1 MTIKRGGH
9 TFAGVDKPIRTPNHK
24 SGKSHAVVIKQGDGF
39 RLIRFGMQGA
49 KTKPPRKGESEAD
62 KAKRRSFKARHAK
75 NIAKGKTSAAYW
87 ADKVMAEEPI
97 KPNPPV
103 DTAALIA
110 EVEALRKSKAEL
122 LDDYKKAKEAAKAV
136 PQDVDVNALIA
147 FKQKK
152 EQEELEAKGRYEE
165 ATEKLAA
172 QYRQAE
178 EAKNQRIQ
186 ELEKRQRE
194 LEVEA
199 PAVTALADVVH
210 DPQYVLSRLNKD
222 QLSRD
227 PDGTVV
233 VVDGYNRTSV
243 KEWAQQNMPQWVQK
257 NPRPQGGG
265 ATTTKVTADVVTGES
280 NPFARESFNLT
291 EQARLYRTDIN
302 KYNMLKNAVS
312 G

>member
-1 MTIKRGGH
+1 
-9 TFAGVDKPIRTPNHK
+9 
-24 SGKSHAVVIKQGDGF
+24 
-39 RLIRFGMQGA
+39 
-49 KTKPPRKGESEAD
+49 
-62 KAKRRSFKARHAK
+62 
-75 NIAKGKTSAAYW
+75 
-87 ADKVMAEEPI
+87 MAEEPI

-178 EAKNQRIQ
+178 ESKNQRIQ

-265 ATTTKVTADVVTGES
+265 ATTTKVTADIVTGES

>member
-1 MTIKRGGH
+1 
-9 TFAGVDKPIRTPNHK
+9 
-24 SGKSHAVVIKQGDGF
+24 
-39 RLIRFGMQGA
+39 
-49 KTKPPRKGESEAD
+49 
-62 KAKRRSFKARHAK
+62 
-75 NIAKGKTSAAYW
+75 
-87 ADKVMAEEPI
+87 MAEEPI

-165 ATEKLAA
+165 ATAKLAA

-178 EAKNQRIQ
+178 ESKNQRIQ

-210 DPQYVLSRLNKD
+210 DPQYVLSRLNKE

-243 KEWAQQNMPQWVQK
+243 KDWAQQNMPQWVQK

>member
-1 MTIKRGGH
+1 
-9 TFAGVDKPIRTPNHK
+9 
-24 SGKSHAVVIKQGDGF
+24 
-39 RLIRFGMQGA
+39 
-49 KTKPPRKGESEAD
+49 
-62 KAKRRSFKARHAK
+62 
-75 NIAKGKTSAAYW
+75 
-87 ADKVMAEEPI
+87 MAEEPI

-178 EAKNQRIQ
+178 ESKNQRIQ

-210 DPQYVLSRLNKD
+210 DPQYVLSRLNKE

-243 KEWAQQNMPQWVQK
+243 KDWAQQNMPQWVQK

-265 ATTTKVTADVVTGES
+265 ATTTKVTADVVTGET

>member
-1 MTIKRGGH
+1 M
-9 TFAGVDKPIRTPNHK
+9 ADE
-24 SGKSHAVVIKQGDGF
+24 VIKPD
-39 RLIRFGMQGA
+39 
-49 KTKPPRKGESEAD
+49 
-62 KAKRRSFKARHAK
+62 
-75 NIAKGKTSAAYW
+75 NSAE
-87 ADKVMAEEPI
+87 M
-97 KPNPPV
+97 
-103 DTAALIA
+103 AALKA
-110 EVEALRKSKAEL
+110 EVERLRKSNSEI

-178 EAKNQRIQ
+178 EQQKQRIQ
-186 ELEKRQRE
+186 ELEARQRQ

-210 DPQYVLSRLNKD
+210 DPQYVLSRISKE
-222 QLSRD
+222 QLAREA
-227 PDGTVV
+227 DGTVV
-233 VVDGYNRTSV
+233 VVDGYNRTPV
-243 KEWAQQNMPQWVQK
+243 KEWAMSQMPQWVQK

-265 ATTTKVTADVVTGES
+265 ATTTKVQTEFVATEK
-280 NPFARESFNLT
+280 NPFAKESFNLT

-302 KYNMLKNAVS
+302 KYNMLKNAVT

>member
-1 MTIKRGGH
+1 M
-9 TFAGVDKPIRTPNHK
+9 
-24 SGKSHAVVIKQGDGF
+24 
-39 RLIRFGMQGA
+39 
-49 KTKPPRKGESEAD
+49 
-62 KAKRRSFKARHAK
+62 
-75 NIAKGKTSAAYW
+75 
-87 ADKVMAEEPI
+87 
-97 KPNPPV
+97 
-103 DTAALIA
+103 IA

>member
-1 MTIKRGGH
+1 M
-9 TFAGVDKPIRTPNHK
+9 ADEVIRPDNT
-24 SGKSHAVVIKQGDGF
+24 
-39 RLIRFGMQGA
+39 
-49 KTKPPRKGESEAD
+49 
-62 KAKRRSFKARHAK
+62 
-75 NIAKGKTSAAYW
+75 
-87 ADKVMAEEPI
+87 AEI
-97 KPNPPV
+97 
-103 DTAALIA
+103 AALKA
-110 EVEALRKSKAEL
+110 EVERLRKSNSEI

-165 ATEKLAA
+165 ATEKLAT

-178 EAKNQRIQ
+178 EQQKQRIQ
-186 ELEKRQRE
+186 ELEARQRQ

-210 DPQYVLSRLNKD
+210 DPQYVLSRISKE
-222 QLSRD
+222 QLARES
-227 PDGTVV
+227 DGTVV
-233 VVDGYNRTSV
+233 VVDGYNRTPV
-243 KEWAQQNMPQWVQK
+243 KEWAMSQMPQWVQK

-265 ATTTKVTADVVTGES
+265 ATTTKVQTEFVSNDK
-280 NPFARESFNLT
+280 NPFAKESFNLT

-302 KYNMLKNAVS
+302 KYNMLKNAVT

>member
-1 MTIKRGGH
+1 M
-9 TFAGVDKPIRTPNHK
+9 ADE
-24 SGKSHAVVIKQGDGF
+24 VIKPD
-39 RLIRFGMQGA
+39 
-49 KTKPPRKGESEAD
+49 
-62 KAKRRSFKARHAK
+62 
-75 NIAKGKTSAAYW
+75 NSAE
-87 ADKVMAEEPI
+87 M
-97 KPNPPV
+97 
-103 DTAALIA
+103 AALKA
-110 EVEALRKSKAEL
+110 EVERLRKSNTEI

-178 EAKNQRIQ
+178 EQQKQRIQ
-186 ELEKRQRE
+186 ELENRQRQ

-210 DPQYVLSRLNKD
+210 DPQYVLSRISKE
-222 QLSRD
+222 QLAREA
-227 PDGTVV
+227 DGTVV
-233 VVDGYNRTSV
+233 VVDGYNRTPV
-243 KEWAQQNMPQWVQK
+243 KEWAMSQMPQWVQK

-265 ATTTKVTADVVTGES
+265 ATTTKVQTEFVSNDK
-280 NPFARESFNLT
+280 NPFAPDSFNLT

-302 KYNMLKNAVS
+302 KYNMLKNAVT

>member
-1 MTIKRGGH
+1 M
-9 TFAGVDKPIRTPNHK
+9 ADE
-24 SGKSHAVVIKQGDGF
+24 VIKPD
-39 RLIRFGMQGA
+39 
-49 KTKPPRKGESEAD
+49 
-62 KAKRRSFKARHAK
+62 
-75 NIAKGKTSAAYW
+75 NSAE
-87 ADKVMAEEPI
+87 M
-97 KPNPPV
+97 
-103 DTAALIA
+103 AALKA
-110 EVEALRKSKAEL
+110 EVERLRKSNSEI

-178 EAKNQRIQ
+178 EQQKQRIQ
-186 ELEKRQRE
+186 ELENRQRQ

-210 DPQYVLSRLNKD
+210 DPQYVLSRISKE
-222 QLSRD
+222 QLAREA
-227 PDGTVV
+227 DGTVV
-233 VVDGYNRTSV
+233 VVDGYNRTPV
-243 KEWAQQNMPQWVQK
+243 KEWAMSQMPQWVQK

-265 ATTTKVTADVVTGES
+265 ATTTKVQTEFVSNDK
-280 NPFARESFNLT
+280 NPFAPDSFNLT

-302 KYNMLKNAVS
+302 KYNMLKNAVT